1 MGAVGASSQTNTKV
15 RRWHCWKG
23 GMTENNDNRN
33 RHVEGGISI
42 GLVIGVV
49 IGMFMDNIVM
59 A

>member
-1 MGAVGASSQTNTKV
+1 MQTNTKV